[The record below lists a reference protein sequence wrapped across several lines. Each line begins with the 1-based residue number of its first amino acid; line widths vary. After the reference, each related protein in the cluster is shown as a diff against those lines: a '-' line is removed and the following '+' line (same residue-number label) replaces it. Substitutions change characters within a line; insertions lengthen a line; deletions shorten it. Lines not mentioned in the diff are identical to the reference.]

1 MDDVS
6 GFPDG
11 MLGRTP
17 SRTRGPT
24 VASGNDPAL
33 TGPPRRLLSSSD
45 GTNLEAFGLTEWS
58 LLTIVATVWGS
69 SFVLMEIGLETF
81 EPGLVTLLRVGLGA
95 LTLALVPR
103 ARRTRIE
110 RRDLPQVAL
119 LGITWMGIPLLLFP
133 VAQQWIDSSVAG
145 MINGAMPL
153 TVAAWSVVLLRRLP
167 GRTQAIGLA
176 VGFAGIVAIS
186 LPELPVGRLA
196 ASGTAATALG
206 TGLVAIAM
214 VLYGLSANIA
224 VPLQQ
229 RYGALAVLLR
239 AQLAALVLITPF
251 GLWGLRG
258 SSFAW
263 GPALAMLPLGA
274 LGTGVAFVLMAT
286 LVGRVGGPRGS
297 IAIYFVP
304 VVAIAL
310 GVVALGEVVH
320 PLALAGT
327 ALVLVGAWITSRR
340 DSAAPRTAGPHVAP
354 PAPRP

>member
-1 MDDVS
+1 MAPV
-6 GFPDG
+6 
-11 MLGRTP
+11 T
-17 SRTRGPT
+17 
-24 VASGNDPAL
+24 SGNDRA
-33 TGPPRRLLSSSD
+33 TTAPPKRLLSSGV
-45 GTNLEAFGLTEWS
+45 GTNLEAFGPTEWS
-58 LLTIVATVWGS
+58 LLAVVAVIWGS

-81 EPGLVTLLRVGLGA
+81 EPGLVTLLRVGFGA
-95 LTLALVPR
+95 LALALVPR
-103 ARRTRIE
+103 ARRTRIDRE
-110 RRDLPQVAL
+110 DLPQVAL
-119 LGITWMGIPLLLFP
+119 LGVTWMGIPLLLFP

-153 TVAAWSVVLLRRLP
+153 TVAAWSVVLLRRWP
-167 GRTQAIGLA
+167 GRTQAIGLG

-186 LPELPVGRLA
+186 LPELPIGRLA
-196 ASGTAATALG
+196 ASGTGATALG

-229 RYGALAVLLR
+229 KYGALAVLLR
-239 AQLAALVLITPF
+239 AQLAALVIIAPF

-263 GPALAMLPLGA
+263 GPALAMLPLGV
-274 LGTGVAFVLMAT
+274 LGTGLAFVLMAT

-310 GVVALGEVVH
+310 GVFALGEVVH

-327 ALVLVGAWITSRR
+327 ALVLTGAWITSRR
-340 DSAAPRTAGPHVAP
+340 DSSAPVAPGPSAADGPIEPELAGPNVAP
-354 PAPRP
+354 PGPER